1 MVFVSHAIALT
12 LLISLALAGK
22 IDGFWWLALAGVA
35 VCLVADAVVWVR
47 TLAAYGQMRQHMQQA
62 TGNIGAGNGASN
74 TEMLIHCLERMGK
87 AEKQLEVER
96 QRAEKLEA
104 ERAELQKNLQAA
116 QAENAALLDKF
127 ESGDAVLHK
136 AHTVCTKLSGEAQNL
151 ATLVS
156 EVNQG
161 VAVQRDRLNETGA
174 AMDSV
179 SQGAQE
185 SSMRVRELSES
196 AQTASA
202 SASASKQEVDGAVD
216 SIDKLKNT
224 IVLLKEAMAGLGEKA
239 SNIGKVMAVIN
250 EVADQTNLLALNAA
264 IEAARAGEAG
274 RGFAV
279 VADEVRKLAEK
290 TMGATREVEEA
301 VKAIQ
306 QETRRNAET
315 VEAAAQLSLEGAHSA
330 SLAGS
335 RLGEIL
341 EAMSGTAQHLHA
353 VAATAGVQSDNI
365 EDANKALDEIRVVA
379 EQASGNMQV
388 FTSALLTF
396 QGGMEELDM
405 IVNAMVSGDYERAA
419 SSKFVQ
425 WTSSMDLGLND
436 IDSQHRMLVDYIND
450 LHSAMSNHRSARE
463 LLEILHKL
471 RNYTSTHFRDEEKHF
486 VHTDYPLVKD
496 HLKIHREFEA
506 KVDEVERGIKEGTVT
521 LSMDLLSFLK
531 DWLVKHIMGMDTQYV
546 PYVKKS
552 AKAAAMLK
560 GRAS

>member
-1 MVFVSHAIALT
+1 MR
-12 LLISLALAGK
+12 LL
-22 IDGFWWLALAGVA
+22 WWLAGAGVA
-35 VCLVADAVVWVR
+35 VCLVTDAVVWAR
-47 TLAAYGQMRQHMQQA
+47 ALATTGQMRQQMQQA
-62 TGNIGAGNGASN
+62 RGGEAAGTGLA
-74 TEMLIHCLERMGK
+74 EMLGSCLEHMGR
-87 AEKQLEVER
+87 ADKQ
-96 QRAEKLEA
+96 LEA
-104 ERAELQKNLQAA
+104 ERQRTAELDASRADLQQKLQAA
-116 QAENAALLDKF
+116 QAENASLVDKF
-127 ESGDAVLHK
+127 ERGESVLHK
-136 AHTVCTKLSGEAQNL
+136 AHSVCAKLSAEAKNL

-161 VAVQRDRLNETGA
+161 VAVQRDRLHETGG
-174 AMDSV
+174 AMDTV

-185 SSMRVRELSES
+185 SSMRVRELSEN
-196 AQTASA
+196 AQSASA
-202 SASASKQEVDGAVD
+202 SASASKQDVDGAVD
-216 SIDKLKNT
+216 SIEKLKDT

-315 VEAAAQLSLEGAHSA
+315 VETASLLSLEGANSA
-330 SLAGS
+330 SLAGG

-341 EAMSGTAQHLHA
+341 EAMSGTAQHLQA
-353 VAATAGVQSDNI
+353 VAATTGVQSDNI

-379 EQASGNMQV
+379 EQTSGNMQV
-388 FTSALLTF
+388 FTAALLTF

-425 WTSSMDLGLND
+425 WTSSMDLGIGE
-436 IDSQHRMLVDYIND
+436 IDRQHRMLVDYIND

-471 RNYTSTHFRDEEKHF
+471 RDYTSTHFRDEEKHF
-486 VHTDYPLVKD
+486 VHTDYPTVKD
-496 HLKIHREFEA
+496 HLQIHREFEA
-506 KVDEVERGIKEGTVT
+506 KVDEVERGIKEGTIT

-531 DWLVKHIMGMDTQYV
+531 DWLVKHIMGMDAQYV

-552 AKAAAMLK
+552 KSAALAK
-560 GRAS
+560 GRTR

>member
-47 TLAAYGQMRQHMQQA
+47 TLAAAGQMRQHMQQA
-62 TGNIGAGNGASN
+62 TGDIGAGNGASN
-74 TEMLIHCLERMGK
+74 TEMLTHCLERMGK

-96 QRAEKLEA
+96 QRAAELEA
-104 ERAELQKNLQAA
+104 ERVELQKNLQAA
-116 QAENAALLDKF
+116 QSENAALIEKF

-136 AHTVCTKLSGEAQNL
+136 AHTVCAKLSGEAQNL

-174 AMDSV
+174 AMETV

-185 SSMRVRELSES
+185 SSMRVRELSEN

-290 TMGATREVEEA
+290 TMGATREVEDA

-330 SLAGS
+330 SLAGG
-335 RLGEIL
+335 RLGDIL

-365 EDANKALDEIRVVA
+365 EDANKALDEIRIVA
-379 EQASGNMQV
+379 EQTSGNMQV
-388 FTSALLTF
+388 FTAALLTF

-425 WTSSMDLGLND
+425 WTSSMDLGLDD

-450 LHSAMSNHRSARE
+450 LHSAMSNHRSASE

-552 AKAAAMLK
+552 ASAAAMSK
-560 GRAS
+560 SRAS

>member
-96 QRAEKLEA
+96 QRAAELEA

-116 QAENAALLDKF
+116 QAENAALLEKF
-127 ESGDAVLHK
+127 ESGDAVLNK
-136 AHTVCTKLSGEAQNL
+136 AHTVCAKLSGEAQNL

-224 IVLLKEAMAGLGEKA
+224 IVLL
-239 SNIGKVMAVIN
+239 
-250 EVADQTNLLALNAA
+250 
-264 IEAARAGEAG
+264 R
-274 RGFAV
+274 
-279 VADEVRKLAEK
+279 
-290 TMGATREVEEA
+290 
-301 VKAIQ
+301 
-306 QETRRNAET
+306 
-315 VEAAAQLSLEGAHSA
+315 
-330 SLAGS
+330 
-335 RLGEIL
+335 
-341 EAMSGTAQHLHA
+341 
-353 VAATAGVQSDNI
+353 
-365 EDANKALDEIRVVA
+365 
-379 EQASGNMQV
+379 
-388 FTSALLTF
+388 
-396 QGGMEELDM
+396 
-405 IVNAMVSGDYERAA
+405 
-419 SSKFVQ
+419 
-425 WTSSMDLGLND
+425 
-436 IDSQHRMLVDYIND
+436 
-450 LHSAMSNHRSARE
+450 
-463 LLEILHKL
+463 
-471 RNYTSTHFRDEEKHF
+471 
-486 VHTDYPLVKD
+486 
-496 HLKIHREFEA
+496 
-506 KVDEVERGIKEGTVT
+506 
-521 LSMDLLSFLK
+521 
-531 DWLVKHIMGMDTQYV
+531 
-546 PYVKKS
+546 
-552 AKAAAMLK
+552 
-560 GRAS
+560 

>member
-1 MVFVSHAIALT
+1 MVFVSHAIAVI
-12 LLISLALAGK
+12 LLVSLAVAGK
-22 IDGFWWLALAGVA
+22 IDGFWWMAWAGVV
-35 VCLVADAVVWVR
+35 VCLAADAVVWVR
-47 TLAAYGQMRQHMQQA
+47 ALTTTGQMRQQMQQA
-62 TGNIGAGNGASN
+62 TGGEAAGTGLA
-74 TEMLIHCLERMGK
+74 EMLGSCLEHMGR
-87 AEKQLEVER
+87 ADKQ
-96 QRAEKLEA
+96 LEA
-104 ERAELQKNLQAA
+104 ERQRTAELDASRADLQQKLQAA
-116 QAENAALLDKF
+116 QAENASLVDKF
-127 ESGDAVLHK
+127 ERGESVLHK
-136 AHTVCTKLSGEAQNL
+136 AHTVCAKLSAEAKNL

-161 VAVQRDRLNETGA
+161 VAIQRDRLHETGG
-174 AMDSV
+174 AMDTV

-185 SSMRVRELSES
+185 SSVRVRELSEN
-196 AQTASA
+196 AQSASA
-202 SASASKQEVDGAVD
+202 SASASKQDVDGAVD
-216 SIDKLKNT
+216 SIEKLKDT

-306 QETRRNAET
+306 QETRRNADT
-315 VEAAAQLSLEGAHSA
+315 VETASLLSLEGANSA
-330 SLAGS
+330 SLAGG

-341 EAMSGTAQHLHA
+341 EAMSGTAQHLQA
-353 VAATAGVQSDNI
+353 VAATTGVQSDNI

-379 EQASGNMQV
+379 EQTSGNMQV
-388 FTSALLTF
+388 FTAALLTF

-425 WTSSMDLGLND
+425 WTSSMDLGIGE
-436 IDSQHRMLVDYIND
+436 IDRQHRMLVDYIND

-471 RNYTSTHFRDEEKHF
+471 RDYTSTHFRDEEKHF
-486 VHTDYPLVKD
+486 VHTDYPAVKD
-496 HLKIHREFEA
+496 HLQIHREFEA
-506 KVDEVERGIKEGTVT
+506 KVDEVERGIKEGTIT

-531 DWLVKHIMGMDTQYV
+531 DWLVKHIMGMDAQYV

-552 AKAAAMLK
+552 KGAALAK
-560 GRAS
+560 GRTR

>member
-1 MVFVSHAIALT
+1 MVFISHAFAAV
-12 LLISLALAGK
+12 LLISLAAAGK
-22 IDGFWWLALAGVA
+22 IEGLWWLAWAGVA
-35 VCLVADAVVWVR
+35 VCLAADAAVWARSLTTSGLMRRQMLQAAGDAGAVR
-47 TLAAYGQMRQHMQQA
+47 GV
-62 TGNIGAGNGASN
+62 SN
-74 TEMLIHCLERMGK
+74 AEMLVQCLERMGN
-87 AEKQLEVER
+87 AEKH
-96 QRAEKLEA
+96 LEA
-104 ERAELQKNLQAA
+104 ERQHTAELEAARVQLQNSLQTV
-116 QAENAALLDKF
+116 QAENAAMVEKF
-127 ESGDAVLHK
+127 QRGDAVLHK
-136 AHTVCTKLSGEAQNL
+136 AHTVCAKLSGEAQNL
-151 ATLVS
+151 ANLVS

-161 VAVQRDRLNETGA
+161 VAVQRDRLNETGG
-174 AMDSV
+174 AMDTV

-185 SSMRVRELSES
+185 SSMRVRELSEN
-196 AQTASA
+196 AHTASA
-202 SASASKQEVDGAVD
+202 SASASKQEVDGAVV
-216 SIDKLKNT
+216 SIDKLKDT
-224 IVLLKEAMAGLGEKA
+224 IVLLKQAMAGLGEKA

-290 TMGATREVEEA
+290 TMGATREVEDA

-315 VEAAAQLSLEGAHSA
+315 VEAAATLSLEGANSA

-341 EAMSGTAQHLHA
+341 DAMSGTAQHLQA
-353 VAATAGVQSDNI
+353 VATTAGRQSENI

-379 EQASGNMQV
+379 EQTSGNMQV
-388 FTSALLTF
+388 FTAALLTF

-425 WTSSMDLGLND
+425 WTSSMDLGISE

-450 LHSAMSNHRSARE
+450 LHNAMSNHRSAHE

-486 VHTDYPLVKD
+486 VHTEYPLVKD
-496 HLKIHREFEA
+496 HLQIHRDFEA

-531 DWLVKHIMGMDTQYV
+531 DWLVKHIMGMDAQYV
-546 PYVKKS
+546 SYVKKS
-552 AKAAAMLK
+552 ARAAAMPK
-560 GRAS
+560 GKV

>member
-1 MVFVSHAIALT
+1 MVFVSHAIALI
-12 LLISLALAGK
+12 LMISLAFAGK

-47 TLAAYGQMRQHMQQA
+47 TLAAAGQMRQQMQQA
-62 TGNIGAGNGASN
+62 TGDAGAGTGASN
-74 TEMLIHCLERMGK
+74 LDMLTHCLERMGK
-87 AEKQLEVER
+87 AEKHLEAER
-96 QRAEKLEA
+96 QRTAELEA
-104 ERAELQKNLQAA
+104 NRAELQKNLQAA
-116 QAENAALLDKF
+116 QAENAALHDKF
-127 ESGDAVLHK
+127 QRGDAVLHK
-136 AHTVCTKLSGEAQNL
+136 AHTVCAKLSGEAQNL

-156 EVNQG
+156 DVNKG
-161 VAVQRDRLNETGA
+161 VAVQRDRLNETGG

-179 SQGAQE
+179 SQGALE
-185 SSMRVRELSES
+185 SSMRVRELSEN
-196 AQTASA
+196 AHTASA

-264 IEAARAGEAG
+264 IEAARAGDAG

-290 TMGATREVEEA
+290 TMGATREVEDA

-306 QETRRNAET
+306 LETRRNAET
-315 VEAAAQLSLEGAHSA
+315 VEVAAKLSLDGANSA
-330 SLAGS
+330 LLAGG

-365 EDANKALDEIRVVA
+365 EDANKALEGIRVVA
-379 EQASGNMQV
+379 EQTSGNMQV
-388 FTSALLTF
+388 FTAALLTF

-425 WTSSMDLGLND
+425 WTSSMDIGIGE

-471 RNYTSTHFRDEEKHF
+471 RDYTSTHFRDEEKRF
-486 VHTDYPLVKD
+486 VHTDYPTVKD
-496 HLKIHREFEA
+496 HLQIHREFEA
-506 KVDEVERGIKEGTVT
+506 KVDEVERGIKKGTVT

-531 DWLVKHIMGMDTQYV
+531 DWLVKHIMGMDAQYV

-552 AKAAAMLK
+552 AKAAVMAK
-560 GRAS
+560 GRAR

>member
-74 TEMLIHCLERMGK
+74 TEMLTHCLERMGK

-96 QRAEKLEA
+96 QRAAELEA

-136 AHTVCTKLSGEAQNL
+136 AHTVCAKLSGEAQNL

-174 AMDSV
+174 AMETV

-185 SSMRVRELSES
+185 SSMRVRELSEN

-224 IVLLKEAMAGLGEKA
+224 IVLLKEAMAGLGET
-239 SNIGKVMAVIN
+239 S
-250 EVADQTNLLALNAA
+250 
-264 IEAARAGEAG
+264 RAQCPSPP
-274 RGFAV
+274 
-279 VADEVRKLAEK
+279 LH
-290 TMGATREVEEA
+290 GA
-301 VKAIQ
+301 
-306 QETRRNAET
+306 
-315 VEAAAQLSLEGAHSA
+315 
-330 SLAGS
+330 AGS
-335 RLGEIL
+335 GR
-341 EAMSGTAQHLHA
+341 
-353 VAATAGVQSDNI
+353 
-365 EDANKALDEIRVVA
+365 
-379 EQASGNMQV
+379 
-388 FTSALLTF
+388 
-396 QGGMEELDM
+396 
-405 IVNAMVSGDYERAA
+405 
-419 SSKFVQ
+419 
-425 WTSSMDLGLND
+425 
-436 IDSQHRMLVDYIND
+436 
-450 LHSAMSNHRSARE
+450 
-463 LLEILHKL
+463 
-471 RNYTSTHFRDEEKHF
+471 
-486 VHTDYPLVKD
+486 PLI
-496 HLKIHREFEA
+496 KISCP
-506 KVDEVERGIKEGTVT
+506 K
-521 LSMDLLSFLK
+521 
-531 DWLVKHIMGMDTQYV
+531 
-546 PYVKKS
+546 
-552 AKAAAMLK
+552 
-560 GRAS
+560 

>member
-1 MVFVSHAIALT
+1 MVFVSHAIALM
-12 LLISLALAGK
+12 LMISLAFAGK
-22 IDGFWWLALAGVA
+22 IEGFWWLALAGVA

-47 TLAAYGQMRQHMQQA
+47 TLAAAGQMRQQMQQA
-62 TGNIGAGNGASN
+62 TGNGGAGADASN
-74 TEMLIHCLERMGK
+74 LDMLAHCLERMSK
-87 AEKQLEVER
+87 AEKHLESER
-96 QRAEKLEA
+96 QRTAELEA
-104 ERAELQKNLQAA
+104 SRAELQKNLQAA

-127 ESGDAVLHK
+127 QRGDAVLHK
-136 AHTVCTKLSGEAQNL
+136 AHTVCAKLSGEAQHL

-161 VAVQRDRLNETGA
+161 VAVQRDRLNETGG
-174 AMDSV
+174 AMDTV
-179 SQGAQE
+179 SQGALE
-185 SSMRVRELSES
+185 SSMRVRELSEK

-264 IEAARAGEAG
+264 IEAARAGDAG

-290 TMGATREVEEA
+290 TMGATREVEDA

-315 VEAAAQLSLEGAHSA
+315 VEAAAHLSLEGANSA
-330 SLAGS
+330 SLAGG

-365 EDANKALDEIRVVA
+365 EDANKALEGIRVVA
-379 EQASGNMQV
+379 EQTSGNMQV
-388 FTSALLTF
+388 FTAALLTF

-425 WTSSMDLGLND
+425 WTSSMDLGIGE
-436 IDSQHRMLVDYIND
+436 IDDQHRMLVDYIND

-471 RNYTSTHFRDEEKHF
+471 RNYTSTHFRDEEKRF
-486 VHTDYPLVKD
+486 VHTDYPTVKD
-496 HLKIHREFEA
+496 HLQIHREFEA

-531 DWLVKHIMGMDTQYV
+531 DWLVQHIMGMDAQYV

-552 AKAAAMLK
+552 AKAPVMNK
-560 GRAS
+560 GRAR